1 LRDEEFHMIDQAFE
15 PKLAAA
21 MKFALDEVC
30 RNLPARYNDH
40 DCRSFVATKIIERV
54 KSGEQSPENLV
65 SAGREAVAEM
75 ITLHGRQAA

>member
-1 LRDEEFHMIDQAFE
+1 MIDQAFD

-40 DCRSFVATKIIERV
+40 DCRSFVATKIIERAR
-54 KSGEQSPENLV
+54 SGEKDPENLV
-65 SAGREAVAEM
+65 GAARAAVAEM

>member
-1 LRDEEFHMIDQAFE
+1 MIDQVFE

-21 MKFALDEVC
+21 MRFALDEAC

-40 DCRSFVATKIIERV
+40 DCRCFVATKIIERAR
-54 KSGEQSPENLV
+54 SGEKTLDSLV
-65 SAGREAVAEM
+65 SAGRAAVAEM

>member
-1 LRDEEFHMIDQAFE
+1 MIDQAFE

-21 MKFALDEVC
+21 MRFALDEVC

-40 DCRSFVATKIIERV
+40 DCRSFVAAKIIERV
-54 KSGEQSPENLV
+54 KSGEDSTESLV
-65 SAGREAVAEM
+65 SAGRVAVAEM